1 MLCKLKNIYKATT
14 NNNIKNNMKQQII
27 IPPTIYKSWEA
38 EAIAQQISLHSF
50 GAFIKMKERQYMD
63 EQNETSE
70 NNTPI
75 FATSAKNKL
84 TKYGN
89 NFALRS
95 LLSIPIIER
104 KSKFARFDFE
114 DFCSKY
120 QSIKE
125 GKSTNKDFFYFLD
138 LWYKK
143 LKDDMKEYRISK
155 ETFLKYGFNYKEA
168 TNFYFACKQEF
179 ETK

>member
-1 MLCKLKNIYKATT
+1 MESS
-14 NNNIKNNMKQQII
+14 II
-27 IPPTIYKSWEA
+27 IPSRVQKLWEEQA
-38 EAIAQQISLHSF
+38 MRENLTRDEF
-50 GAFIKMKERQYMD
+50 LDFIKDQERKYLESLQP
-63 EQNETSE
+63 ECEGE
-70 NNTPI
+70 EI
-75 FATSAKNKL
+75 FANSSRNKL
-84 TKYGN
+84 TEYGN
-89 NFALRS
+89 EKVLKYFLA
-95 LLSIPIIER
+95 IPQIER
-104 KSKFARFDFE
+104 ICKFARFDFE
-114 DFCSKY
+114 DFYKKY

-155 ETFLKYGFNYKEA
+155 ETFLRYGFNYKEA

>member
-1 MLCKLKNIYKATT
+1 
-14 NNNIKNNMKQQII
+14 MKQQTI
-27 IPPTIYKSWEA
+27 IPPTIYNKWEA
-38 EAIAQQISLHSF
+38 EAIAQKISVHAF
-50 GAFIKMKERQYMD
+50 GAFIRMKEKQYID
-63 EQNETSE
+63 AQNETSE
-70 NNTPI
+70 NNPPI

-89 NFALRS
+89 NFALRV

-114 DFCSKY
+114 DFYKKY

-179 ETK
+179 EAM

>member
-1 MLCKLKNIYKATT
+1 
-14 NNNIKNNMKQQII
+14 MKQQII

-50 GAFIKMKERQYMD
+50 GAFIKMKERQYME
-63 EQNETSE
+63 EQNKTDK
-70 NNTPI
+70 NITPI
-75 FATSAKNKL
+75 FATPAKNKL

-114 DFCSKY
+114 DFYNKY
-120 QSIKE
+120 KSIKE

>member
-1 MLCKLKNIYKATT
+1 MYNK
-14 NNNIKNNMKQQII
+14 
-27 IPPTIYKSWEA
+27 WEE
-38 EAIAQQISLHSF
+38 EAVLQKISVQAF
-50 GAFIKMKERQYMD
+50 GAFLRMKGRLYVD
-63 EQNETSE
+63 KQNETVKH
-70 NNTPI
+70 NTRI
-75 FATSAKNKL
+75 FTTSSQNKL

-89 NFALRS
+89 KSALRV
-95 LLSIPIIER
+95 LLSIPTIER
-104 KSKFARFDFE
+104 KSKFAKFDFE

-155 ETFLKYGFNYKEA
+155 ETFLRYGFNYKEA

-179 ETK
+179 EAM

>member
-1 MLCKLKNIYKATT
+1 ME
-14 NNNIKNNMKQQII
+14 QQII
-27 IPPTIYKSWEA
+27 IPPAICKKWEA
-38 EAIAQQISLHSF
+38 EAVAQKISVQAF
-50 GAFIKMKERQYMD
+50 GAFIRMKEKQYID
-63 EQNETSE
+63 AQNETGE
-70 NNTPI
+70 KNTLI
-75 FATSAKNKL
+75 FATPAKNKL

-89 NFALRS
+89 NFAIRA
-95 LLSIPIIER
+95 LLSIPMIER
-104 KSKFARFDFE
+104 KSKFAKFDFE

-155 ETFLKYGFNYKEA
+155 ETFLRYGFNYKEA

-179 ETK
+179 DTK

>member
-1 MLCKLKNIYKATT
+1 
-14 NNNIKNNMKQQII
+14 MKQQTI
-27 IPPTIYKSWEA
+27 IPPTIYNKWEE
-38 EAIAQQISLHSF
+38 EAIAQQISVHAF
-50 GAFIKMKERQYMD
+50 GAFIKMKERQYM
-63 EQNETSE
+63 ETQNKTSE

-75 FATSAKNKL
+75 FANPAKNKL

-89 NFALRS
+89 NFALRV
-95 LLSIPIIER
+95 LLSIPTFER
-104 KSKFARFDFE
+104 KAKFARFDFE

-143 LKDDMKEYRISK
+143 IKDDMKEYRISK
-155 ETFLKYGFNYKEA
+155 ETFLRYGFNYKEA

>member
-1 MLCKLKNIYKATT
+1 ME
-14 NNNIKNNMKQQII
+14 QQII
-27 IPPTIYKSWEA
+27 IPSAIYSKWEA
-38 EAIAQQISLHSF
+38 EAVAQKISLHAF
-50 GAFIKMKERQYMD
+50 GAFIKMKECQYID
-63 EQNETSE
+63 AQNKTSE

-75 FATSAKNKL
+75 FATPAKNKL

-89 NFALRS
+89 DLALRK

-104 KSKFARFDFE
+104 KAMFARFDYE
-114 DFCSKY
+114 DFCNKY
-120 QSIKE
+120 QSIKR

-155 ETFLKYGFNYKEA
+155 ETFLRYGFNYKEA

>member
-1 MLCKLKNIYKATT
+1 
-14 NNNIKNNMKQQII
+14 MKQQTI
-27 IPPTIYKSWEA
+27 IPPTIYNRWEE
-38 EAIAQQISLHSF
+38 EAIDQQISVQAL
-50 GAFIKMKERQYMD
+50 GAFIRMKEKQYID
-63 EQNETSE
+63 AQNETSE

-75 FATSAKNKL
+75 FANPAKNKL

-89 NFALRS
+89 NFALRV
-95 LLSIPIIER
+95 LLSIPTFER
-104 KSKFARFDFE
+104 KAKFARFDFE

-155 ETFLKYGFNYKEA
+155 ETFLRYGFNYKEA

-179 ETK
+179 EAM

>member
-1 MLCKLKNIYKATT
+1 
-14 NNNIKNNMKQQII
+14 MKQQTI
-27 IPPTIYKSWEA
+27 IPPTIYNRWEE
-38 EAIAQQISLHSF
+38 EAIDQQISVQAL
-50 GAFIKMKERQYMD
+50 GAFIRMKEKQYID
-63 EQNETSE
+63 AQNETSE

-89 NFALRS
+89 NFALRV
-95 LLSIPIIER
+95 LLSIPTLER
-104 KSKFARFDFE
+104 KAKFARFDFE
-114 DFCSKY
+114 DFYNKY

-155 ETFLKYGFNYKEA
+155 ETFLKYGFNYKAA

-179 ETK
+179 ETM

>member
-1 MLCKLKNIYKATT
+1 
-14 NNNIKNNMKQQII
+14 MKQQTII
-27 IPPTIYKSWEA
+27 SPATYNKWEE
-38 EAIAQQISLHSF
+38 EAAAQKISVHAFGSF
-50 GAFIKMKERQYMD
+50 IRMKEKKYM
-63 EQNETSE
+63 ESQNETVK

-75 FATSAKNKL
+75 FATPAKNKL

-89 NFALRS
+89 NFAIRA

-104 KSKFARFDFE
+104 KSKFAKFDFE

-179 ETK
+179 ETM

>member
-1 MLCKLKNIYKATT
+1 
-14 NNNIKNNMKQQII
+14 MKQQII
-27 IPPTIYKSWEA
+27 IPPTIYNKWEE
-38 EAIAQQISLHSF
+38 EAIAQQISVQAF
-50 GAFIKMKERQYMD
+50 GAFIRMKEKQYID
-63 EQNETSE
+63 AQNETSE
-70 NNTPI
+70 NNPPI

-89 NFALRS
+89 NFALRA
-95 LLSIPIIER
+95 LLSIPMIER
-104 KSKFARFDFE
+104 KSKFAKFDLE

-155 ETFLKYGFNYKEA
+155 ETFLRYGFNYKEA
-168 TNFYFACKQEF
+168 TNFYFTCKQEF

>member
-1 MLCKLKNIYKATT
+1 MLCKLKNIDKVTT
-14 NNNIKNNMKQQII
+14 NKNIKNNMEQQTT
-27 IPPTIYKSWEA
+27 IPQTTYNKWEA
-38 EAIAQQISLHSF
+38 EAGAQKISVQAF
-50 GAFIKMKERQYMD
+50 GAFIRMKENQYLD
-63 EQNETSE
+63 AQNKTSE
-70 NNTPI
+70 NNKPI
-75 FATSAKNKL
+75 FATPAKNKL

-89 NFALRS
+89 NFALRA
-95 LLSIPIIER
+95 LLSIPVLER
-104 KSKFARFDFE
+104 KAKFARFDFE

-120 QSIKE
+120 KSIKE

-155 ETFLKYGFNYKEA
+155 ETFLRYGFNYKEA